1 MPPMTEQERLLSSN
15 AAIQGTMLLDKSNV
29 PSIAPRGNP
38 ECRVKRRGIAGED
51 GPGPLRGLI
60 LNRSELLK
68 KNGGKGEKTSL
79 ASCASCARAATREQ
93 KAQEAEVRSPSHCDN
108 RWRTKAPKIETKK

>member
-1 MPPMTEQERLLSSN
+1 MPPMTEQERLFSSN
-15 AAIQGTMLLDKSNV
+15 AAIQGAVLLDKSNV

-68 KNGGKGEKTSL
+68 KSGGRGKNFLGFLRFLRTRRDAGAEGSGSGGSFPL
-79 ASCASCARAATREQ
+79 ALR
-93 KAQEAEVRSPSHCDN
+93 
-108 RWRTKAPKIETKK
+108 